1 MDITNYISKKSL
13 TCVCIIII
21 ILIILRIL
29 YDAQYDAQYN
39 IEGFDTSNNLVSD
52 LLSKYKSTDAQK
64 TVDLNNINTEM
75 QITSWS
81 NKIYNMQN
89 SLQQSKAIAF
99 YKPNLTINTEHY
111 CKLGDIVSQ
120 NADYSFP
127 SVDQFTLLI
136 KKNTSDIK
144 LPIRFDLI
152 TDMSDPNFNETSYNY
167 DKYIDNTLNI
177 NNVKDSLV
185 QCSQTINALNALITK
200 HASEIDIKFSD
211 KIRKDNQISIGDQAK
226 SIDRIINYTT
236 TIEGFDSNLDSTP
249 NVTFGNEDDSYTD
262 FLTKT
267 FSATPSNTNA
277 PIKESTNTYSLTI
290 YINTELILPAGIQ
303 GYIAT
308 YDKDNNII
316 DYVDISIPSSLDSD
330 QDSDASNVINKL
342 SLKPFNN
349 LTTANVRFRN
359 TSSSIYNY
367 IPITEIINY
376 IINLCTNIKN
386 IYLNQV
392 TTTPLITELK
402 LAPNLDTV
410 NNVLK
415 VMTDSLNDT
424 KITLDLLIKGLSTP
438 ITIDNDITKNDT
450 LLQLVLYYIKNMNVP
465 YYLTHLKFN
474 PYMVGCKT
482 TYKYIDGEYYNTHKY
497 KIFITNFINPFT
509 NTNTPLPSFINGFN
523 AQKNT
528 LIPTIKNFS
537 DFVNEFNNSSLKL
550 RPFQIYKP
558 IAPENYTSLGYVYCN
573 KSTEL
578 QKIIDSK
585 NVACVPSHC
594 VKEIRDWNQTDKIYE
609 FNKDNK
615 YFAIYFNPFTGTFI
629 STNTQ
634 QLPVGKVCKVV
645 ACVAK
650 CTAIDKLQKAD
661 ECARQYYNL
670 NKQSTGK
677 IQLSS
682 KLSSNQEEVFYLDKI
697 KAQSDSISRLK
708 SRAQNMQMNIDKAT
722 IVNREMNKNKLQD
735 YVDTQKINIDI
746 IMKQLQADKNK
757 IKTNI
762 NAPLDTLNALIQM
775 IKDSSRIEE
784 KQKNELIQQIVNT
797 QKNSNIITSDEY
809 NKNLNQVLNSCPE
822 YDLSSLVK
830 KSTASDVCYGCDV
843 PR

>member
-29 YDAQYDAQYN
+29 YNTQYNAYYN

-81 NKIYNMQN
+81 NKIYNIQN

-99 YKPNLTINTEHY
+99 YKPNLTINNEQY

-152 TDMSDPNFNETSYNY
+152 TDMGDPNFNEKSYDY

-185 QCSQTINALNALITK
+185 QCSQTINPLNALITK
-200 HASEIDIKFSD
+200 HTSEIDNKFVDQMRKSYHISRD
-211 KIRKDNQISIGDQAK
+211 TTKI
-226 SIDRIINYTT
+226 SIDRIINSTT
-236 TIEGFDSNLDSTP
+236 TIEGFDIGTTDTTDTTYS
-249 NVTFGNEDDSYTD
+249 D
-262 FLTKT
+262 FLTNT
-267 FSATPSNTNA
+267 ISEILENTNVQTNV
-277 PIKESTNTYSLTI
+277 STNNYSLGLN
-290 YINTELILPAGIQ
+290 INTTLTLPAGIQ
-303 GYIAT
+303 GYIIT
-308 YDKDNNII
+308 YDKDNNNI
-316 DYVDISIPSSLDSD
+316 DSVDISIPSSLDSA
-330 QDSDASNVINKL
+330 QDLDASNVINKL
-342 SLKPFNN
+342 PLKPFSK
-349 LTTANVRFRN
+349 LTNANVTFQ
-359 TSSSIYNY
+359 TTTVSIYNY

-402 LAPNLDTV
+402 LAPNVETV
-410 NNVLK
+410 DNVLK

-424 KITLDLLIKGLSTP
+424 KITLALLIVELTNKGIPCTSINT
-438 ITIDNDITKNDT
+438 T
-450 LLQLVLYYIKNMNVP
+450 LLELVLYYIKNMTVP
-465 YYLTHLKFN
+465 YHLTYLSFI
-474 PYMVGCKT
+474 PSSVGCKAAYE
-482 TYKYIDGEYYNTHKY
+482 YKNGQYFDTNKY

-509 NTNTPLPSFINGFN
+509 NTNTPSPSFINGFN
-523 AQKNT
+523 AQKNI

-697 KAQSDSISRLK
+697 KTQSDSISRLK
-708 SRAQNMQMNIDKAT
+708 TRAQNMQMNIDKAT

-746 IMKQLQADKNK
+746 IMKRLQADKNK

-762 NAPLDTLNALIQM
+762 NAPLDTLNAIIQM
-775 IKDSSRIEE
+775 IKDSSRIED

-809 NKNLNQVLNSCPE
+809 NKNLNQVLNSCPQ

-843 PR
+843 PK

>member
-21 ILIILRIL
+21 IIIILRIL
-29 YDAQYDAQYN
+29 YNTQYDAQYN

-99 YKPNLTINTEHY
+99 YKPNLKINNEHY

-136 KKNTSDIK
+136 KKNPSDIK

-152 TDMSDPNFNETSYNY
+152 TDMGDANFNVKSYDY

-185 QCSQTINALNALITK
+185 QCSQTINALNTLITK

-211 KIRKDNQISIGDQAK
+211 KIRKDNQISIGGKAI
-226 SIDRIINYTT
+226 SIDRIINNTT
-236 TIEGFDSNLDSTP
+236 TFEGFGSILDSEP
-249 NVTFGNEDDSYTD
+249 NITYGNTNGNTDNSDSDYTN
-262 FLTKT
+262 FLTKV
-267 FSATPSNTNA
+267 FNATPTNTNSLINDSISYNLNI
-277 PIKESTNTYSLTI
+277 IKDTVLV
-290 YINTELILPAGIQ
+290 LPAGIQ
-303 GYIAT
+303 GFIKT
-308 YDKDNNII
+308 YDKDNNVLDII
-316 DYVDISIPSSLDSD
+316 DISIPSSLDSA
-330 QDSDASNVINKL
+330 QDSNISNIINKL
-342 SLKPFNN
+342 PLKPFNSLSASN
-349 LTTANVRFRN
+349 VTFQTTS
-359 TSSSIYNY
+359 TSIYNY
-367 IPITEIINY
+367 IPITKIINY
-376 IINLCTNIKN
+376 IINLCTNIQN
-386 IYLNQV
+386 IYNNQV

-402 LAPNLDTV
+402 LAPNLLTV
-410 NNVLK
+410 TDVLI
-415 VMTDSLNDT
+415 VMNESLNNT
-424 KITLDLLIKGLSTP
+424 KINLTDLIAQLNIKGIPCTNNS
-438 ITIDNDITKNDT
+438 T
-450 LLQLVLYYIKNMNVP
+450 LLELVLYYINNMIVP
-465 YYLTHLKFN
+465 YNLTYLTFTPNDLGIIAGDN
-474 PYMVGCKT
+474 
-482 TYKYIDGEYYNTHKY
+482 Y

-509 NTNTPLPSFINGFN
+509 NTNTPSPSFINGFN
-523 AQKNT
+523 AQKNI
-528 LIPTIKNFS
+528 LIPTIANFS

-609 FNKDNK
+609 FNKNNK

-682 KLSSNQEEVFYLDKI
+682 NLSSNQEEVFYLDKI
-697 KAQSDSISRLK
+697 KTQSDSISRLK
-708 SRAQNMQMNIDKAT
+708 TRAQNMQMNIDKST

-746 IMKQLQADKNK
+746 IMKRLQADKNK

-762 NAPLDTLNALIQM
+762 NAPLDTLNAIIQM
-775 IKDSSRIEE
+775 IKDSSKIEE
-784 KQKNELIQQIVNT
+784 KQKNEMIQQIVKT
-797 QKNSNIITSDEY
+797 QTNSNKNIITSDEY
-809 NKNLNQVLNSCPE
+809 NKNINQVLNSCPQ